1 MSMRQKVCDR
11 CGRVIEAGELRY
23 VAKLQVY
30 AAYDPL
36 NISFDDLMKDH
47 RRDIEQLLA
56 RCEGMTEEELMR
68 DVYVQFEF
76 DLCRACQRI
85 VVESPLPKAGQ

>member
-1 MSMRQKVCDR
+1 
-11 CGRVIEAGELRY
+11 
-23 VAKLQVY
+23 
-30 AAYDPL
+30 
-36 NISFDDLMKDH
+36 
-47 RRDIEQLLA
+47 
-56 RCEGMTEEELMR
+56 LMR